1 VEEIRSLMTFDR
13 QSRYSKRI
21 DKLLI
26 QVVMVK
32 QLLALIK
39 PWVKSAVAVGL
50 TLTLVF
56 AQTGDA
62 LAARSGGRIG
72 GGSFRAPSRGYSAP
86 NGGYSNRGGG
96 YYPGGGFSN
105 PFIFPWL
112 FFGGGGNLFS
122 LLILLAVGGFLLN
135 TFRRV
140 AGGDSFEGGDVY
152 NPQVSIA
159 EIQVGL
165 LADAREVQSKLDRL
179 AETVNADTASG
190 RMYLLQ
196 ETSLELLRHP
206 EYWTYAKTGTQQ
218 AKLDRAEAVFNQ
230 LSLAERG
237 KFTTETL
244 SKVNNQLRQAE
255 VNAALP
261 STGELAT
268 VEQERSEY
276 IIVTLLVAA
285 TRPLQLPKIN
295 GDNDLRQALQTL
307 GSLDASAIV
316 AIEAIWTPQ
325 ANGDALT
332 TDDILTH
339 YPDLKLV

>member
-1 VEEIRSLMTFDR
+1 M
-13 QSRYSKRI
+13 I
-21 DKLLI
+21 DKLRALLKP
-26 QVVMVK
+26 MVK
-32 QLLALIK
+32 SL
-39 PWVKSAVAVGL
+39 VAVGL
-50 TLTLVF
+50 VLTLVF

-72 GGSFRAPSRGYSAP
+72 GGSFRSPSRGYSSP
-86 NGGYSNRGGG
+86 GNSYPSRGGG
-96 YYPGGGFSN
+96 YYPGGGFLS
-105 PFIFPWL
+105 PL
-112 FFGGGGNLFS
+112 FWFLPFGGGGS
-122 LLILLAVGGFLLN
+122 LLSLFVLIAVGGFLLN

-140 AGGDSFEGGDVY
+140 TGGDSFEGDVY

-159 EIQVGL
+159 QIQVGL
-165 LADAREVQSKLDRL
+165 LAEARSVQSKLDQL

-206 EYWTYAKTGTQQ
+206 EYWTYGKTSTQQ

-230 LSLAERG
+230 LSLNERG

-244 SKVNNQLRQAE
+244 SNINNQLRQAQT
-255 VNAALP
+255 NSALN
-261 STGELAT
+261 STGELVT
-268 VEQERSEY
+268 VEQEQERAEY

-285 TRPLQLPKIN
+285 TRPLELPKIN
-295 GDNDLRQALQTL
+295 GQDDLRQALQTL
-307 GSLDASAIV
+307 GSLDGSAIV
-316 AIEAIWTPQ
+316 AVEAIWTPQ

-332 TDDILTH
+332 TDDILAH

>member
-1 VEEIRSLMTFDR
+1 MVR
-13 QSRYSKRI
+13 
-21 DKLLI
+21 KLLSL
-26 QVVMVK
+26 V
-32 QLLALIK
+32 K
-39 PWVKSAVAVGL
+39 PWVKSFVAVGL
-50 TLTLVF
+50 ALTLMLS
-56 AQTGDA
+56 QTGDA

-72 GGSFRAPSRGYSAP
+72 GGSFRAPSRGYSSP
-86 NGGYSNRGGG
+86 SNSYRSPGGG
-96 YYPGGGFSN
+96 AYYPGGGFSS
-105 PFIFPWL
+105 PFFWAP
-112 FFGGGGNLFS
+112 FMFGGGGGS
-122 LLILLAVGGFLLN
+122 LLSLFVLIAVGGFLLQ
-135 TFRRV
+135 TFQRV
-140 AGGDSFEGGDVY
+140 TGGDSFEGGDVY

-159 EIQVGL
+159 QIQVGL
-165 LADAREVQSKLDRL
+165 LADARNVQSKLDQL

-206 EYWTYAKTGTQQ
+206 EYWTYGKTGVQQ

-230 LSLAERG
+230 LSLNERG

-244 SKVNNQLRQAE
+244 SKVNSQLRQAQTTT
-255 VNAALP
+255 ALN
-261 STGELAT
+261 SIGELAT
-268 VEQERSEY
+268 VAQEQERAEY

-285 TRPLQLPKIN
+285 TRPLQLPQIN
-295 GDNDLRQALQTL
+295 GESDLRQALQTL
-307 GSLDASAIV
+307 GSLDASALV

>member
-1 VEEIRSLMTFDR
+1 M
-13 QSRYSKRI
+13 I
-21 DKLLI
+21 DKLRALLKP
-26 QVVMVK
+26 MVK
-32 QLLALIK
+32 TL
-39 PWVKSAVAVGL
+39 VAVGL
-50 TLTLVF
+50 VLTLVF

-62 LAARSGGRIG
+62 FAARSGGRIG
-72 GGSFRAPSRGYSAP
+72 GGSFRSPSRGYSSP
-86 NGGYSNRGGG
+86 GNSYPSRGGGG
-96 YYPGGGFSN
+96 YYPGGGFSPFFFL
-105 PFIFPWL
+105 PFI
-112 FFGGGGNLFS
+112 GGGGGS
-122 LLILLAVGGFLLN
+122 LLSLFVMIAIGGFLVN

-140 AGGDSFEGGDVY
+140 AGGDNFEGDVY

-159 EIQVGL
+159 QIQVGL
-165 LADAREVQSKLDRL
+165 LAEARNVQSKLDQL

-206 EYWTYAKTGTQQ
+206 EYWTYGKTGVQQ

-230 LSLAERG
+230 LSLNERG

-244 SKVNNQLRQAE
+244 SNVNNQLRQAQT
-255 VNAALP
+255 NATLN
-261 STGELAT
+261 STGELVT
-268 VEQERSEY
+268 VEQEQERSEY

-295 GDNDLRQALQTL
+295 GQDDLRQALQTL
-307 GSLDASAIV
+307 GSLDGSALV
-316 AIEAIWTPQ
+316 AVEAIWTPQ

-332 TDDILTH
+332 TDDILAH

>member
-1 VEEIRSLMTFDR
+1 MINKLRS
-13 QSRYSKRI
+13 
-21 DKLLI
+21 
-26 QVVMVK
+26 
-32 QLLALIK
+32 LIK
-39 PWVKSAVAVGL
+39 PLVKSLVAVGL
-50 TLTLVF
+50 VLTLVF
-56 AQTGDA
+56 SQTGDA

-86 NGGYSNRGGG
+86 NGGGYNRG
-96 YYPGGGFSN
+96 YGGGFGGGFLS
-105 PFIFPWL
+105 PL
-112 FFGGGGNLFS
+112 FWFLPFGGGGS
-122 LLILLAVGGFLLN
+122 LLSLLVMVAVGGYLLQ
-135 TFRRV
+135 TFKQV
-140 AGGDSFEGGDVY
+140 TGGDSMEGGDVY

-159 EIQVGL
+159 QIQVGL
-165 LADAREVQSKLDRL
+165 LADARNVQSKLNQL
-179 AETVNADTASG
+179 ATTIDAETASG
-190 RMYLLQ
+190 RMHLLQ

-206 EYWTYAKTGTQQ
+206 EYWTYAKTSTQQ

-255 VNAALP
+255 ANAVLN

-268 VEQERSEY
+268 VEQERGEY
-276 IIVTLLVAA
+276 IIVTLIVAA
-285 TRPLQLPKIN
+285 TRSIQLPVIN
-295 GDNDLRQALQTL
+295 GDSDLRQALQTL
-307 GSLDASAIV
+307 GSLDGSALV

-332 TDDILTH
+332 TDDIHTH

>member
-1 VEEIRSLMTFDR
+1 M
-13 QSRYSKRI
+13 I
-21 DKLLI
+21 DKLRALLKP
-26 QVVMVK
+26 MVK
-32 QLLALIK
+32 SL
-39 PWVKSAVAVGL
+39 VAVGL
-50 TLTLVF
+50 VLTLVF

-72 GGSFRAPSRGYSAP
+72 GGSFRAPSRGNYGAP
-86 NGGYSNRGGG
+86 SNGYGRGGG
-96 YYPGGGFSN
+96 VYPGGGFS
-105 PFIFPWL
+105 PF
-112 FFGGGGNLFS
+112 FFLPFVGGGGGS
-122 LLILLAVGGFLLN
+122 LLSLLVLISVGGFLLN

-159 EIQVGL
+159 QIQVGL
-165 LADAREVQSKLDRL
+165 LAEARNVQSKLDQL

-206 EYWTYAKTGTQQ
+206 EYWTYGKTGVQQ

-230 LSLAERG
+230 LSLNERG

-244 SKVNNQLRQAE
+244 SKVNNQLRQAGA
-255 VNAALP
+255 NAVLN

-268 VEQERSEY
+268 VEQEQERAEY

-285 TRPLQLPKIN
+285 TRQLELPQIN
-295 GDNDLRQALQTL
+295 GESDLRQALQML

-332 TDDILTH
+332 TDDILTY

>member
-1 VEEIRSLMTFDR
+1 
-13 QSRYSKRI
+13 
-21 DKLLI
+21 
-26 QVVMVK
+26 MVK

-39 PWVKSAVAVGL
+39 PWVKSVLAVGLAL
-50 TLTLVF
+50 TLTLS
-56 AQTGDA
+56 QSGDA

-72 GGSFRAPSRGYSAP
+72 GGSFRSPSRGYSAP
-86 NGGYSNRGGG
+86 NGGMNRGGGG
-96 YYPGGGFSN
+96 YYPGGGFSS
-105 PFIFPWL
+105 PFFWAP
-112 FFGGGGNLFS
+112 FMFGGGGGSLFS
-122 LLILLAVGGFLLN
+122 LLIMVAVGGYLLQS
-135 TFRRV
+135 FRR
-140 AGGDSFEGGDVY
+140 ATGGGDSFGGDVY

-165 LADAREVQSKLDRL
+165 LAEARDVQSKLDQL
-179 AETVNADTASG
+179 ATTINPDTATG
-190 RMYLLQ
+190 RMHLLQ

-206 EYWTYAKTGTQQ
+206 EYWTYAKTSTQQ

-244 SKVNNQLRQAE
+244 SKVNNQLRQSESPA
-255 VNAALP
+255 VLN

-268 VEQERSEY
+268 AEQERSEY

-285 TRPLQLPKIN
+285 TRSIQLPKIN
-295 GDNDLRQALQTL
+295 GDSDLRQALQTL
-307 GSLDASAIV
+307 GSLDASALV

-332 TDDILTH
+332 TDDILAH

>member
-1 VEEIRSLMTFDR
+1 MLE
-13 QSRYSKRI
+13 
-21 DKLLI
+21 
-26 QVVMVK
+26 

-39 PWVKSAVAVGL
+39 PVMKSLVAVGL
-50 TLTLVF
+50 VLTLVMS
-56 AQTGDA
+56 QTGDA

-72 GGSFRAPSRGYSAP
+72 GGSFRAPSRGYSSP
-86 NGGYSNRGGG
+86 SGGSYGGRGGG
-96 YYPGGGFSN
+96 YYPGGGFSSPFFFL
-105 PFIFPWL
+105 PFI
-112 FFGGGGNLFS
+112 GGGGGGLFS
-122 LLILLAVGGFLLN
+122 LLITVAIGGFLLN

-152 NPQVSIA
+152 NPKVSIA
-159 EIQVGL
+159 QIQVGL
-165 LADAREVQSKLDRL
+165 LAEARNVQSKLDQL

-206 EYWTYAKTGTQQ
+206 EYWTYGKTGIQQ

-230 LSLAERG
+230 LSLNERG

-244 SKVNNQLRQAE
+244 SNINNQLRQA
-255 VNAALP
+255 NANPVLN

-268 VEQERSEY
+268 VEAERPEY

-285 TRPLQLPKIN
+285 TRSIELPKIN
-295 GDNDLRQALQTL
+295 GQEDLRQALQML

-316 AIEAIWTPQ
+316 AVEAIWTPQ

-332 TDDILTH
+332 TNDIMAH

>member
-1 VEEIRSLMTFDR
+1 M
-13 QSRYSKRI
+13 I
-21 DKLLI
+21 DKLRALLKP
-26 QVVMVK
+26 MVK
-32 QLLALIK
+32 SL
-39 PWVKSAVAVGL
+39 VAVGL
-50 TLTLVF
+50 VLTLVF
-56 AQTGDA
+56 AQTGAA

-72 GGSFRAPSRGYSAP
+72 GGSFRAPSRGYSSP
-86 NGGYSNRGGG
+86 SNSYPSRGGG
-96 YYPGGGFSN
+96 YYPGGGSFLS
-105 PFIFPWL
+105 PL
-112 FFGGGGNLFS
+112 FWFLPFGGGGGLFS
-122 LLILLAVGGFLLN
+122 LLIMVAVGGFLLQ

-140 AGGDSFEGGDVY
+140 IGGDSFEGEVY

-159 EIQVGL
+159 QIQVGL
-165 LADAREVQSKLDRL
+165 LADARNVQTKLDQL
-179 AETVNADTASG
+179 AATVDTETASG
-190 RMYLLQ
+190 RMHLLQ

-206 EYWTYAKTGTQQ
+206 EYWTYGKTSTQQ

-230 LSLAERG
+230 LSLTERG

-255 VNAALP
+255 ANAVLN

-268 VEQERSEY
+268 VEQEQERSEY

-285 TRPLQLPKIN
+285 TRSIQLPTIN
-295 GDNDLRQALQTL
+295 GDSDLRQALQTL
-307 GSLDASAIV
+307 GSLDASALV

-332 TDDILTH
+332 TDDIHTH

>member
-1 VEEIRSLMTFDR
+1 M
-13 QSRYSKRI
+13 I
-21 DKLLI
+21 DKLRAFLKP
-26 QVVMVK
+26 MVK
-32 QLLALIK
+32 
-39 PWVKSAVAVGL
+39 SFVAVGL
-50 TLTLVF
+50 VLTLIF

-86 NGGYSNRGGG
+86 SGGGYNRGGG
-96 YYPGGGFSN
+96 YYPGGGLSPLFWFLPFS
-105 PFIFPWL
+105 
-112 FFGGGGNLFS
+112 GGGGGLFS
-122 LLILLAVGGFLLN
+122 LLIMVAVGGFLLQ

-140 AGGDSFEGGDVY
+140 TGGDSFEGDVY

-159 EIQVGL
+159 QIQVGL
-165 LADAREVQSKLDRL
+165 LADARSVQSKLDQL
-179 AETVNADTASG
+179 AETVNTDTASG
-190 RMYLLQ
+190 RMHLLQ

-206 EYWTYAKTGTQQ
+206 EYWTYGKTSTQQ

-230 LSLAERG
+230 LSLNERG

-244 SKVNNQLRQAE
+244 SKVNNQLRQADA
-255 VNAALP
+255 NPTLN

-268 VEQERSEY
+268 VAQESERAEY

-285 TRPLQLPKIN
+285 TRALELPKIN
-295 GDNDLRQALQTL
+295 GESDLRQALQTL
-307 GSLDASAIV
+307 GSLDASALV

-332 TDDILTH
+332 TDDILAY

>member
-1 VEEIRSLMTFDR
+1 MLE
-13 QSRYSKRI
+13 K
-21 DKLLI
+21 
-26 QVVMVK
+26 
-32 QLLALIK
+32 LLALIK
-39 PWVKSAVAVGL
+39 PLVKSLVAVGL
-50 TLTLVF
+50 VLTLVIS
-56 AQTGDA
+56 QTGDA

-72 GGSFRAPSRGYSAP
+72 GGSFRAPSRGYSSP
-86 NGGYSNRGGG
+86 SGGSYGNRGGG
-96 YYPGGGFSN
+96 YYPGGGFSPFFFL
-105 PFIFPWL
+105 PFI
-112 FFGGGGNLFS
+112 GGGGGGGLFS
-122 LLILLAVGGFLLN
+122 LLIMVAVGGFLLN

-159 EIQVGL
+159 QIQVGL
-165 LADAREVQSKLDRL
+165 LADARSVQSKLDQL
-179 AETVNADTASG
+179 AETVNADTATG
-190 RMYLLQ
+190 RMHLLQ

-206 EYWTYAKTGTQQ
+206 EYWTYAKTSTQQ
-218 AKLDRAEAVFNQ
+218 TKLDRAEAVFNQ
-230 LSLAERG
+230 LSLNERG

-244 SKVNNQLRQAE
+244 SKVNNQLRQADS
-255 VNAALP
+255 NAALN

-268 VEQERSEY
+268 VEQERAEY

-285 TRPLQLPKIN
+285 TRSLELPKIN
-295 GDNDLRQALQTL
+295 GEADLRQALQTL

-332 TDDILTH
+332 TDDILAY

>member
-1 VEEIRSLMTFDR
+1 ML
-13 QSRYSKRI
+13 
-21 DKLLI
+21 DKLRALLKP
-26 QVVMVK
+26 MVK
-32 QLLALIK
+32 SL
-39 PWVKSAVAVGL
+39 VAVGL
-50 TLTLVF
+50 VLTLVF
-56 AQTGDA
+56 SQTGDA

-72 GGSFRAPSRGYSAP
+72 GGSFRAPSRGYSSP
-86 NGGYSNRGGG
+86 SGGSYGRGGG
-96 YYPGGGFSN
+96 GFYPGGGFSS
-105 PFIFPWL
+105 PF
-112 FFGGGGNLFS
+112 FFLPFLGGGGGGLFS
-122 LLILLAVGGFLLN
+122 LLIMVAVGGFLLN

-140 AGGDSFEGGDVY
+140 AGGDSFEGGDTY

-159 EIQVGL
+159 QIQVGL
-165 LADAREVQSKLDRL
+165 LADARSVQSKLDQL

-190 RMYLLQ
+190 RMHLLQ

-206 EYWTYAKTGTQQ
+206 EYWTYGKTGTQQ

-230 LSLAERG
+230 LSLNERG

-244 SKVNNQLRQAE
+244 SKVNNQLRQA
-255 VNAALP
+255 NSGAALN
-261 STGELAT
+261 STGELLT
-268 VEQERSEY
+268 VEQEQEQERAEY

-285 TRPLQLPKIN
+285 TRKLELPKIN
-295 GDNDLRQALQTL
+295 GESDLRQALQTL

-332 TDDILTH
+332 TDDILTY

>member
-1 VEEIRSLMTFDR
+1 M
-13 QSRYSKRI
+13 I
-21 DKLLI
+21 DKLRALLKP
-26 QVVMVK
+26 MVK
-32 QLLALIK
+32 TL
-39 PWVKSAVAVGL
+39 VAVGL
-50 TLTLVF
+50 VLTLVF

-72 GGSFRAPSRGYSAP
+72 GGSFRSPSRGYSNP
-86 NGGYSNRGGG
+86 SNSYPSRGGG
-96 YYPGGGFSN
+96 YYPGGGFSS
-105 PFIFPWL
+105 PFFWAP
-112 FFGGGGNLFS
+112 FMFGGGGGS
-122 LLILLAVGGFLLN
+122 LLSLLVMVAVGGFLLQ

-140 AGGDSFEGGDVY
+140 TGGDSFEGDVY

-159 EIQVGL
+159 QIQVGL
-165 LADAREVQSKLDRL
+165 LAEARNVQSKLDQL
-179 AETVNADTASG
+179 AQSVNADTASG
-190 RMYLLQ
+190 RMFLLQ

-206 EYWTYAKTGTQQ
+206 EYWTYGKTSTQQ

-230 LSLAERG
+230 LSLNERG

-244 SKVNNQLRQAE
+244 SNVNNQLRQAQT
-255 VNAALP
+255 NAALN

-268 VEQERSEY
+268 VEQEQERAEY

-285 TRPLQLPKIN
+285 TRQLELPKIN
-295 GDNDLRQALQTL
+295 GENDLRQALQTL

-332 TDDILTH
+332 TDDILTY

>member
-1 VEEIRSLMTFDR
+1 M
-13 QSRYSKRI
+13 I
-21 DKLLI
+21 DKLRALLKP
-26 QVVMVK
+26 MVK
-32 QLLALIK
+32 SL
-39 PWVKSAVAVGL
+39 VAVGL
-50 TLTLVF
+50 VLTLVLS
-56 AQTGDA
+56 QTGDA

-72 GGSFRAPSRGYSAP
+72 GGSFRAPSRGYSSP
-86 NGGYSNRGGG
+86 SNSFPSRGGG
-96 YYPGGGFSN
+96 YYPGGGFSS
-105 PFIFPWL
+105 PFFIPFL
-112 FFGGGGNLFS
+112 FGGGGGS
-122 LLILLAVGGFLLN
+122 LLSLLVMVAVGGFLLQ

-140 AGGDSFEGGDVY
+140 AGGENFEGDVY

-159 EIQVGL
+159 QIQVGL
-165 LADAREVQSKLDRL
+165 LAEARSVQSKLDQL

-190 RMYLLQ
+190 RMHLLQ

-206 EYWTYAKTGTQQ
+206 EYWTYGKTGTQQ

-230 LSLAERG
+230 LSLNERG

-255 VNAALP
+255 TNAQLN

-268 VEQERSEY
+268 VEQERAEY

-285 TRPLQLPKIN
+285 TRAIQLPKIN
-295 GDNDLRQALQTL
+295 GESDLRQALQTL
-307 GSLDASAIV
+307 GSLDASALV

-332 TDDILTH
+332 TDDILAY

>member
-1 VEEIRSLMTFDR
+1 
-13 QSRYSKRI
+13 
-21 DKLLI
+21 
-26 QVVMVK
+26 MVK

-96 YYPGGGFSN
+96 YYPGGGFSS
-105 PFIFPWL
+105 PF
-112 FFGGGGNLFS
+112 FFLPFLGGGGGGLFS
-122 LLILLAVGGFLLN
+122 LLITIAIGGFLLN

-140 AGGDSFEGGDVY
+140 ASGDSFEGGGDVY

-165 LADAREVQSKLDRL
+165 LADARNVQSKLDRL

-206 EYWTYAKTGTQQ
+206 EYWTYGKTSTQQ

-255 VNAALP
+255 VNTALP

-295 GDNDLRQALQTL
+295 GDADLRQALQML

>member
-1 VEEIRSLMTFDR
+1 M
-13 QSRYSKRI
+13 I
-21 DKLLI
+21 DKLRALLKP
-26 QVVMVK
+26 MVK
-32 QLLALIK
+32 SL
-39 PWVKSAVAVGL
+39 VAVGL
-50 TLTLVF
+50 VLTLVF

-72 GGSFRAPSRGYSAP
+72 GGSFRAPSRGGYSAP
-86 NGGYSNRGGG
+86 SNGYGRGGG
-96 YYPGGGFSN
+96 FYPGGGFS
-105 PFIFPWL
+105 PFYLPFL
-112 FFGGGGNLFS
+112 FGGGGGS
-122 LLILLAVGGFLLN
+122 LLSLLVLISVGGFLLN

-159 EIQVGL
+159 QIQVGL
-165 LADAREVQSKLDRL
+165 LAEARNVQSKLDQL

-206 EYWTYAKTGTQQ
+206 EYWTYGKTGVQQ

-230 LSLAERG
+230 LSLNERG

-244 SKVNNQLRQAE
+244 SKVNNQLRQAGA
-255 VNAALP
+255 NAVLN

-268 VEQERSEY
+268 VEQEQERAEY

-285 TRPLQLPKIN
+285 TRQLELPKIN
-295 GDNDLRQALQTL
+295 GESDLRQALQML

-332 TDDILTH
+332 TDDILAY

>member
-1 VEEIRSLMTFDR
+1 
-13 QSRYSKRI
+13 
-21 DKLLI
+21 
-26 QVVMVK
+26 MVK

-39 PWVKSAVAVGL
+39 PWVKSVLAVGLAL
-50 TLTLVF
+50 TLTL
-56 AQTGDA
+56 AQSGDA

-72 GGSFRAPSRGYSAP
+72 GGSFRSPSRGYSSP
-86 NGGYSNRGGG
+86 SGGYNNRGGG
-96 YYPGGGFSN
+96 YYPGGGFSS
-105 PFIFPWL
+105 PFFWAP
-112 FFGGGGNLFS
+112 FMFGGGGGSLFS
-122 LLILLAVGGFLLN
+122 LLIMIAVGGYLLQS
-135 TFRRV
+135 FRRV
-140 AGGDSFEGGDVY
+140 TGGGDSFAGDVY

-159 EIQVGL
+159 QIQVGL
-165 LADAREVQSKLDRL
+165 LADARNVQSKLDQL
-179 AETVNADTASG
+179 ASTINAETATG
-190 RMYLLQ
+190 RMHLLQ

-206 EYWTYAKTGTQQ
+206 EYWTYAKTSTQQ

-230 LSLAERG
+230 LSLNERG

-244 SKVNNQLRQAE
+244 SKVNNQIRQSESPA
-255 VNAALP
+255 VLN

-268 VEQERSEY
+268 TEEQERSEY

-285 TRPLQLPKIN
+285 TRSIELPKIN
-295 GDNDLRQALQTL
+295 GDSDLRQALQTL

-325 ANGDALT
+325 ASGDALT

>member
-1 VEEIRSLMTFDR
+1 M
-13 QSRYSKRI
+13 I
-21 DKLLI
+21 DKLRAFLKP
-26 QVVMVK
+26 MVK
-32 QLLALIK
+32 
-39 PWVKSAVAVGL
+39 SFVAVGL
-50 TLTLVF
+50 VLTLIF

-62 LAARSGGRIG
+62 LAAHSGGRIG

-86 NGGYSNRGGG
+86 SGGGYGRGGG
-96 YYPGGGFSN
+96 YYPGGGLSPLFWFLPFS
-105 PFIFPWL
+105 
-112 FFGGGGNLFS
+112 GGGGGVFS
-122 LLILLAVGGFLLN
+122 LLIMLAVGGFLLQ

-140 AGGDSFEGGDVY
+140 TGGDSFEGDVY

-159 EIQVGL
+159 QIQVGL
-165 LADAREVQSKLDRL
+165 LADARSVQSKLDQL
-179 AETVNADTASG
+179 AETVNTDTASG
-190 RMYLLQ
+190 RMHLLQ

-206 EYWTYAKTGTQQ
+206 EYWTYGKTTTQQ

-230 LSLAERG
+230 LSLNERG

-255 VNAALP
+255 ANPILN
-261 STGELAT
+261 SSGELAV
-268 VEQERSEY
+268 VEQEQERAEY

-285 TRPLQLPKIN
+285 TRALELPKIN
-295 GDNDLRQALQTL
+295 GESDLRQALQTL
-307 GSLDASAIV
+307 GSVDASALV

-332 TDDILTH
+332 TDDILAH